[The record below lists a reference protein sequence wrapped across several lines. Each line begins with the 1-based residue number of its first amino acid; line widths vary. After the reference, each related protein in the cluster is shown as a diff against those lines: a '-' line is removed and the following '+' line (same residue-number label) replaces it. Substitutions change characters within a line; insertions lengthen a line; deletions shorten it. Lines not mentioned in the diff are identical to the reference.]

1 MPVCQYASL
10 AWQVLL
16 CLRRVF
22 SLVDQ
27 IIIEALQI
35 DTVIGVYP
43 FEKTFQQRLY
53 LDMVLAWD
61 IRVAGQSDKLE
72 DTLNY
77 AAVCE
82 RLRDYAAEHR
92 FQLLETLLEKFSEL
106 LHQEFGVRW
115 MRLHIR
121 KPSAVAEAAS
131 VGVRIERSFQS

>member
-1 MPVCQYASL
+1 
-10 AWQVLL
+10 
-16 CLRRVF
+16 
-22 SLVDQ
+22 
-27 IIIEALQI
+27 
-35 DTVIGVYP
+35 
-43 FEKTFQQRLY
+43 
-53 LDMVLAWD
+53 MVLAWD

-82 RLRDYAAEHR
+82 RLRDYAAAHR

-115 MRLHIR
+115 MCLHIR